1 MNTKREA
8 FYPSG
13 DSLKIIE
20 ACALS
25 LTPEDK
31 ALAEWHRSYVD
42 NHKLRIASDLDI
54 VRDTVPANHSI
65 LELGSVPLLLTLAL
79 SRCNYA
85 VTGCDIAPERYASTL
100 SSTGMNVVKCD
111 IEQEPL
117 PFPDNAFDAIVFN
130 ELFEH
135 LRINLVCT
143 LSEAL
148 RVLKPNGTLML
159 SSPNL
164 KSLGG
169 LINYLI
175 RDKAFSCSGN
185 IYAEYMKLQSL
196 GHMGH
201 VREYTKT
208 EVIEF
213 LGNVGF
219 SVNGLIYRGRYG
231 SNLKQLI
238 IRAIPSLS
246 PFISYIATKPL
257 AAAPEMPQS

>member
-1 MNTKREA
+1 MKIRREA
-8 FYPSG
+8 FYPS
-13 DSLKIIE
+13 DSSLKLIE
-20 ACALS
+20 DCAQS
-25 LTPEDK
+25 LTPEDE
-31 ALAEWHRSYVD
+31 ALAEWHRGYVD

-54 VRDTVPANHSI
+54 VRDSVPENCSI

-79 SRCNYA
+79 SRSRYA
-85 VTGCDIAPERYASTL
+85 ITGCDIAPERYASTL
-100 SSTGMNVVKCD
+100 ASTGLHVVKCD
-111 IEQEPL
+111 IEKEPL

-135 LRINLVCT
+135 LRINLVFT

-164 KSLGG
+164 KSLEGHV
-169 LINYLI
+169 NYLF
-175 RDKAFSCSGN
+175 RDKAFSCAGN
-185 IYAEYMKLQSL
+185 IHAEYMKLQSL

-208 EVIEF
+208 EVLEF
-213 LGNVGF
+213 LENVGF

-231 SNLKQLI
+231 TNLRQLI
-238 IRAIPSLS
+238 VRTFPGLS
-246 PFISYIATKPL
+246 PFISYIATKPV
-257 AAAPEMPQS
+257 AARPEK